1 MPGERFL
8 ATDINVG
15 DHLQRTIGGLTFNLD
30 TIWAT
35 IVAAAVVIT
44 LGLILRKKAT
54 SGVPSK
60 LQVLWE
66 VIVDGVQQQV
76 GGSSAPGASSIVP
89 FAVTLFIFILVANW
103 FSFLGLGS
111 DVEWLGPPTGDINLT
126 LALALIVIIPVHIA
140 SVRARG
146 VRGYLKHYTQP
157 YKLLTP
163 INIIEEIAKP
173 ITLALRL
180 FGNLLSGGLML
191 ALIAALGAWT
201 IAHVPIGY
209 VFTFFLE
216 IIWKVFDLAIGAIQ
230 AFIFA
235 LLTILYFD
243 SATAVSHAGGKAAHE
258 GSASGAEVLTT
269 KTQ

>member
-1 MPGERFL
+1 MPGVRLL
-8 ATDINVG
+8 AADINVG

-54 SGVPSK
+54 SGVPGK
-60 LQVLWE
+60 LQLVWE

-76 GGSSAPGASSIVP
+76 GDAASPIVP
-89 FAVTLFIFILVANW
+89 FAVTLFVFILIANW

-126 LALALIVIIPVHIA
+126 LALALIVIVPVHIA

-201 IAHVPIGY
+201 IVHVPIGY
-209 VFTFFLE
+209 VFTFALD
-216 IIWKVFDLAIGAIQ
+216 IVWKVFDLAIGAIQ

-243 SATAVSHAGGKAAHE
+243 SATAVSHAGGHEKHE
-258 GSASGAEVLTT
+258 GSASGTEALTT